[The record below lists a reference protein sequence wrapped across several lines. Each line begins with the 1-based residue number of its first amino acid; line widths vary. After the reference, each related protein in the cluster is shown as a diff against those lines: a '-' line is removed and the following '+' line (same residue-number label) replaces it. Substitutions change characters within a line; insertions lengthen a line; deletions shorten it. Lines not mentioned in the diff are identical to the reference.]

1 MRSTPPRRDLGCGLR
16 GGDSP
21 PRVGANGE
29 DAEVTPS
36 SPADA
41 GPEALTTRVGAFRVP
56 RLGANEERPFRD
68 RLGAIPGVFAV
79 ALDLPAHS
87 LRVAHRLRDCAPI
100 LDALVALGLPPHPVG
115 GDRHPAARAGLV
127 APASEATAPERPFAS
142 QLASS
147 TARWGGR
154 LVAGM
159 SRLVALMGRRGR

>member
-1 MRSTPPRRDLGCGLR
+1 MRTPWRRLAASR
-16 GGDSP
+16 
-21 PRVGANGE
+21 RANGE
-29 DAEVTPS
+29 DAEVTPI

-41 GPEALTTRVGAFRVP
+41 GPEALTTRVVAFRVP
-56 RLGANEERPFRD
+56 RFGANEDRPIRD

-79 ALDLPAHS
+79 ALDLPAHM
-87 LRVAHRLRDCAPI
+87 LHVAHRLRDCAPI
-100 LDALVALGLPPHPVG
+100 VDALVAPGLRPAPVG
-115 GDRHPAARAGLV
+115 EQRSAAARAGLA

-159 SRLVALMGRRGR
+159 SRLAALMGRRGR